1 MGLKLSIYTELCGED
16 DENDEDGC
24 SSSKKTLLSDKDE
37 DKREEKRIHPGH
49 RETPANKE
57 EETKD
62 GRCNL
67 MDPLE

>member
-1 MGLKLSIYTELCGED
+1 MMKTTKTDVLHP
-16 DENDEDGC
+16 
-24 SSSKKTLLSDKDE
+24 KKTLLSDKDE
-37 DKREEKRIHPGH
+37 AKREEKRIHPGH
-49 RETPANKE
+49 RETPAKKE